1 MVSFYELFHWGNLGH
16 KYLWLQWKVMGKC
29 DHEVPWQWLFFLP
42 MIEISE
48 SSALWDT
55 GCMEKVFCRHT
66 FHQHI
71 WFWTCHLQFAA
82 NMEDRGGGG
91 VSCLEAHSKT
101 QFWIRTM
108 AFIQT
113 IWWTCSTHAIWNKSF
128 WLSTKLCELGYSC
141 KKYLITTLHCLVFS
155 LPSRFMVEFSSMT
168 CCCVHLARELS
179 VTHSKIEFIFIWVW
193 VTGDSYFSFWRKAW
207 GFKSSGKSV

>member
-1 MVSFYELFHWGNLGH
+1 MVSFYELFHWGNLGQ
-16 KYLWLQWKVMGKC
+16 KYLWLLWKVMGKC
-29 DHEVPWQWLFFLP
+29 YHEVFWQWLFFLP
-42 MIEISE
+42 MIEISD

-55 GCMEKVFCRHT
+55 GCMEKVFCRHIPPT
-66 FHQHI
+66 YLILDLPPTVCGRYGGQ
-71 WFWTCHLQFAA
+71 
-82 NMEDRGGGG
+82 GGG
-91 VSCLEAHSKT
+91 VGCLCLEAHSKT

-128 WLSTKLCELGYSC
+128 CLSTKLCELGYSC

-168 CCCVHLARELS
+168 CCCVHLAR
-179 VTHSKIEFIFIWVW
+179 
-193 VTGDSYFSFWRKAW
+193 
-207 GFKSSGKSV
+207 